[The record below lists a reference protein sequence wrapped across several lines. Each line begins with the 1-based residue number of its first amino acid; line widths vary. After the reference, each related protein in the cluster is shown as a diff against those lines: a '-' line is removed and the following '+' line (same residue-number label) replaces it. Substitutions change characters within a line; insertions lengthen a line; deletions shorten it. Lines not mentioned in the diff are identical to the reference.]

1 MNLGML
7 AAIAMLVVWA
17 AGTMFFDAA
26 GWIHLLLT
34 AGVFLLIWSVVKR
47 GPTTHRGK

>member
-1 MNLGML
+1 MDLGML

-17 AGTMFFDAA
+17 AGTMFFEAP

-34 AGVFLLIWSVVKR
+34 GGVFLLIWSVMRR
-47 GPTTHRGK
+47 GATKGKSE